1 MGWCMLYCSG
11 MKNLPKNLFF
21 DFDGTLVDP
30 KTHEVPPSAL
40 KALHA
45 LKEKGYR
52 LAIASG
58 RNPKHLKITGI
69 MEALNWD
76 GFILNNGQVILDKDQ
91 NTLVHHFIEE
101 KLIHQILAIAR
112 SHDFNV
118 FFSCVEGDF
127 IDYPANDLMIEAHDF
142 FQEPIPE
149 VGRYSQQRV
158 DKILV
163 YAPKDYDY
171 AQFKALEG
179 IEVFPS
185 VSTYCDIASK
195 GISKA
200 SSIKHFLNLKGYGA
214 DYAGFGDSMN
224 DYEMLKEAT
233 LSIAMNN
240 GEKAL
245 KAIADVVAPDV
256 DDDGIEKV
264 LIQLGYL

>member
-1 MGWCMLYCSG
+1 
-11 MKNLPKNLFF
+11 MKKLPKNLFF

-30 KTHEVPPSAL
+30 KTHEVPASAL

-45 LKEKGYR
+45 LKSKGYR
-52 LAIASG
+52 LSIASG
-58 RNPKHLKITGI
+58 RNPKLLKITGI
-69 MEALNWD
+69 MEALQWD
-76 GFILNNGQVILDKDQ
+76 GFILNNGQVILDEHQ
-91 NTLVHHFIEE
+91 NTLVHHFIDEA
-101 KLIHQILAIAR
+101 LIHQIIKIAR
-112 SHDFNV
+112 DHHFNI

-127 IDYPANDLMIEAHDF
+127 IDYPANDLMIEAHEF

-149 VGRYSQQRV
+149 VGQYTHQHV

-171 AQFKALEG
+171 ALFKDIDG

-200 SSIKHFLNLKGYGA
+200 TSIKHFLSLKGYEKE
-214 DYAGFGDSMN
+214 YAGFGDSMN
-224 DYEMLKEAT
+224 DFEMLKEAS

-240 GEKAL
+240 GEAEL
-245 KAIADVVAPDV
+245 KAIADVIAPDV
-256 DDDGIEKV
+256 DQDGIEIV
-264 LIQLGYL
+264 LKQLGYL